1 MESQQLF
8 SLHWLKNSL
17 VIHSANLKKVSQF
30 KKKIQKYWTSLR
42 PIKWPWTR
50 RIFCTALSYLSLM
63 RAAGIETKNKSCQ
76 FFFKIFATYFF
87 GWKSGNFWIWFLL
100 ISKVWTISSNSL
112 TERVD
117 QINNKN
123 SIQTKLETFA
133 LNSSKA
139 IKFKQP
145 G

>member
-8 SLHWLKNSL
+8 TALAKEFFGDTLCLVKKRKFKN
-17 VIHSANLKKVSQF
+17 IEPP
-30 KKKIQKYWTSLR
+30 Y
-42 PIKWPWTR
+42 WPWTQ
-50 RIFCTALSYLSLM
+50 IFRTVLSYVSIM
-63 RAAGIETKNKSCQ
+63 RPDEHHYLGAVIETKNKSCQ
-76 FFFKIFATYFF
+76 FFFKISATYFF
-87 GWKSGNFWIWFLL
+87 GWKCGNFWIWFLL
-100 ISKVWTISSNSL
+100 ISKVWTISNSSL

-139 IKFKQP
+139 IQLKQP